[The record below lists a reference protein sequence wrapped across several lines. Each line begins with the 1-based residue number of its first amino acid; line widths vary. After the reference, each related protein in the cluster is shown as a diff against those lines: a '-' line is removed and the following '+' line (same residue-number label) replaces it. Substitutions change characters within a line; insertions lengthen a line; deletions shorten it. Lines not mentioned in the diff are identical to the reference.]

1 MPRLAAILF
10 LLLAAC
16 GGDAPPAVPDAAAPL
31 EALPDC
37 SEPPAPIAE
46 APEGFIAPEGVVIQA
61 VVPQKPLTNVTAYIA
76 ATPGKVRQ
84 EYEKLDGVK
93 VLISED
99 EVFEAELLVSDGDH
113 RTYAKVTAVCREGSN
128 MLAVVA
134 PELEAGALPT
144 PRGTPPPLPLP
155 TP

>member
-1 MPRLAAILF
+1 M
-10 LLLAAC
+10 
-16 GGDAPPAVPDAAAPL
+16 PDAAAPL

-37 SEPPAPIAE
+37 SEPPDPSGE
-46 APEGFIAPEGVVIQA
+46 APEGFIAPEGTVIQA
-61 VVPQKPLTNVTAYIA
+61 VTPQKPLINVTAYIP

-84 EYEKLDGVK
+84 EYAKLEGIE

-99 EVFEAELLVSDGDH
+99 EIFEAEMLVSDGDH
-113 RTYAKVTAVCREGSN
+113 RTYAKVTAICREGSN

-144 PRGTPPPLPLP
+144 PAGTPSPIPIP
-155 TP
+155 TPSP